1 MRTQH
6 NQYKTLGAYADN
18 QTNLE
23 DDTLRSFAP
32 SIFAGAAHSRT
43 SRRYSFLP
51 TSSILKGMAEE
62 GWLPVSAQEQ
72 VVRSDSRKGFQK
84 HMVRFAHRDDLQK
97 CSGER
102 AEIVVINSH
111 DRSSGYQIHAAIFR
125 FVCCNG
131 IVVSDAT
138 FSRISIPHIGFSADK
153 VVAASVEL
161 AAHVPSLMDGISRM
175 KSLTLTEGE
184 QVAFAEA
191 ATIARFGDIVSA
203 PIRPITLL
211 QPRRAEDSG
220 RDLWTTF
227 NTVQENAVKGGQ
239 KDCGKRKADGSQMPR
254 TRAVKGIDGNVR
266 LNKALWHLA
275 ERLAEL
281 KAK

>member
-1 MRTQH
+1 
-6 NQYKTLGAYADN
+6 
-18 QTNLE
+18 
-23 DDTLRSFAP
+23 
-32 SIFAGAAHSRT
+32 
-43 SRRYSFLP
+43 
-51 TSSILKGMAEE
+51 
-62 GWLPVSAQEQ
+62 
-72 VVRSDSRKGFQK
+72 
-84 HMVRFAHRDDLQK
+84 MVRFAHRDDLHK

-138 FSRISIPHIGFSADK
+138 FSRISIPHIGFSPDK

-175 KSLTLTEGE
+175 KSLSLTEGE

-191 ATIARFGDIVSA
+191 ATIARFGAIASA

-211 QPRRAEDSG
+211 QPRRAEDSARQPVNYFSFTASAIRPVASANFTWKNLN
-220 RDLWTTF
+220 RDLAPGPSIER
-227 NTVQENAVKGGQ
+227 NTS
-239 KDCGKRKADGSQMPR
+239 CLLGSGLKTQNRFKTVGP
-254 TRAVKGIDGNVR
+254 TVP
-266 LNKALWHLA
+266 
-275 ERLAEL
+275 
-281 KAK
+281 KAKSCRKKESVIGKE